1 MIQRLRAIRERAVDR
16 ADQAPPDYDDL
27 DERSSVTIEA
37 PPDVLR
43 RGFIVKGVTSMRPV
57 LESLVPPSV
66 RQKMGSPAGKRAAI
80 GTGIG
85 AIIVTIAG
93 IVKAL
98 ADAGVFKGGP

>member
-1 MIQRLRAIRERAVDR
+1 M
-16 ADQAPPDYDDL
+16 
-27 DERSSVTIEA
+27 TIEA

-43 RGFIVKGVTSMRPV
+43 KGFIVRGVTSMRPV
-57 LESLVPPSV
+57 IESIVPPSV
-66 RQKMGSPAGKRAAI
+66 RQKMESKGGKRAAI

-85 AIIVTIAG
+85 VVVAAIVA